1 MNYNEKNTWLIP
13 YCVSLQARLYHQ
25 GLTDLSGQ
33 PEELGISIL
42 AANLAG
48 DFYDSA
54 RFNAVLAE
62 KVFRELRNLIENN
75 RIKES
80 ALYLMLQYR
89 MIGRTPPDLLCW
101 ATANRFVLRLFMEDF
116 LNSYRE
122 LVEGGAAL

>member
-1 MNYNEKNTWLIP
+1 MKYIDKNTWLIP
-13 YCVSLQARLYHQ
+13 YCSGLQTRLYHQ

-33 PEELGISIL
+33 PEELSVSIL

-48 DFYDSA
+48 DFYDSS
-54 RFNAVLAE
+54 RFNAALAD
-62 KVFRELRNLIENN
+62 KIFQELRGLIESN

-89 MIGRTPPDLLCW
+89 MIGRTPPDLLLW

-122 LVEGGAAL
+122 LVEGGSTL